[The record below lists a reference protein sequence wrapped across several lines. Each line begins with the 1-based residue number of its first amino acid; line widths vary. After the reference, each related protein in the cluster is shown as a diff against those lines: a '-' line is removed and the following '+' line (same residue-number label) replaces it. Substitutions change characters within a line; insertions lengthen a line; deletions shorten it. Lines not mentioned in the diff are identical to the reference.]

1 MTMDE
6 RKALTPPE
14 AAGPSAS
21 SAKCASPNAPIT
33 FHPRADEGYM
43 YAYGYRNLPGPEMV
57 IASKVGDNPC
67 QGCAECSVRCAKG
80 FDIRG
85 RVQELLPLK
94 SVPEGMLA

>member
-1 MTMDE
+1 
-6 RKALTPPE
+6 
-14 AAGPSAS
+14 
-21 SAKCASPNAPIT
+21 
-33 FHPRADEGYM
+33 M
-43 YAYGYRNLPGPEMV
+43 YAYGYRNLALAQEMV

-85 RVQELLPLK
+85 RVQELLPLQ